1 MLILPAIDIRAGRT
15 VRLLHGDYAQETVYN
30 VDPADQAVKFVAD
43 GAEWIHVVDLDGA
56 KAGHPVNGETIGRI
70 VRASSAKIEVGGG
83 VRTEADVQRLLDEGV
98 SRVVLGSVLVKDRPL
113 AERLFGR
120 FGERVAA
127 GIDARDGM
135 VATEGWLETSR
146 VSALELAKAMR
157 ESGARVFIVTD
168 IATDGALQG
177 PNLEFLKEMAEGLG
191 EGVIASGGMT
201 GLDDVKAVS
210 AIAGIEGAIVGRALY
225 EGRIDLA
232 ESIMVAG
239 LSS

>member
-15 VRLLHGDYAQETVYN
+15 VRLLYGDYAQETVYD
-30 VDPADQAVKFVAD
+30 VEPADQAMQFSRD

-56 KAGHPVNGETIGRI
+56 KAGHPVNSEAIGRI
-70 VRASSAKIEVGGG
+70 VRATSAKIEVGGG
-83 VRTEADVQRLLDEGV
+83 VRTEEDVLRLLDQGV

-120 FGERVAA
+120 FGAQVAA

-135 VATEGWLETSR
+135 VATEGWLETSE
-146 VSALELAKAMR
+146 VPALDLALAMR
-157 ESGARVFIVTD
+157 EAGAKVFIVTD

-177 PNLEFLKEMAEGLG
+177 PNLEFLQEMADGLV
-191 EGVIASGGMT
+191 EGVIASGGIST
-201 GLDDVKAVS
+201 LDDVKAVS

-225 EGRIDLA
+225 EGRFDLA